1 MNESHPAAVPAAPGR
16 APLALT
22 CVRAASRAGFTLI
35 ELLVVIGLL
44 AILTVVLLPQIINS
58 RPLVYIFS
66 DKANLKWHY
75 QTLDIYR
82 QRCKRFPEEGGH
94 KFVLAPWVEGIVTDK
109 TPENRDRYFTPGL
122 NDQRQAELR
131 EEEPSSIW
139 KSFADLSS
147 LDTAYAGRAKEFLSG
162 ELDSDNEA
170 WIANDNEF
178 SPAFRSGSINVL
190 VGDGNVRELDL
201 LELRK
206 FGYPEEPEEGYKYEV
221 GRASQHPLLK
231 KLEY

>member
-1 MNESHPAAVPAAPGR
+1 MNETLPAAAPAAPGR

-22 CVRAASRAGFTLI
+22 CVRAGSRAGFTLI
-35 ELLVVIGLL
+35 ELLVVIG
-44 AILTVVLLPQIINS
+44 ILSILMVVLLPQIIGA
-58 RPLVYIFS
+58 RETAYIFA
-66 DKANLKWHY
+66 DKANLNWHY
-75 QTLDIYR
+75 ATMDIYR
-82 QRCKRFPEEGGH
+82 QRYKRFPKEGGH

-162 ELDSDNEA
+162 KLDSGNEA
-170 WIANDNEF
+170 WMADDNEF
-178 SPAFRSGSINVL
+178 SPAFSGGSINVL
-190 VGDGNVRELDL
+190 VGDGNVRELNL

-231 KLEY
+231 KLDY